1 MKLAYLID
9 KFDHYILLSNLC
21 NDQLINLLRF
31 LKVGFQNLGF
41 LIETLCSSQFYVFNN
56 VIELFSIH

>member
-9 KFDHYILLSNLC
+9 KFDHYILLSNLS

-31 LKVGFQNLGF
+31 LKVGFQNLRF
-41 LIETLCSSQFYVFNN
+41 LI
-56 VIELFSIH
+56 